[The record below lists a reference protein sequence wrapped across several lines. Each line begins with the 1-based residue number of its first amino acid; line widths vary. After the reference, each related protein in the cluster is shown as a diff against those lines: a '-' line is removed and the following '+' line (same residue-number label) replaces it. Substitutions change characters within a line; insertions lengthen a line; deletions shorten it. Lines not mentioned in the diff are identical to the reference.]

1 MTFKSQEKVFTNEEP
16 ARDGLNDCELTF
28 EPSTCVSTNKPSKKV
43 CVMSSV
49 RPATEHRMLLKEGGC
64 LVRAGYR
71 VSIVAPHPKDEEISG
86 IAIKAIPKF
95 ESRLARVVRGTW
107 WVYREALRQHADFY
121 HLHNVELIPV
131 GWLLKLG
138 GKRVFY
144 DVREDT
150 PADLSDKYWI
160 PAWVRPAVC
169 RAVDIAEK
177 FSGRILDGIV
187 AATPHIGERF
197 PPAKTVVVQNFPL
210 LDEESPAS
218 QPYLERSPLVIYIGS
233 ISPTRGLPELVD
245 AMGLLPRTLAAR
257 LAIGGEFDPP
267 ELEQECRGKPGWKR
281 TDYLGWQDRHGLLD
295 LCSRARI
302 GVIPMLRSPN
312 HTDSQPIKLFE
323 YMIAGLPVV
332 ASRFLRV
339 AEIMEES
346 QCGILVEP
354 GQPQALAEAI
364 QWLLEHPLEA
374 RAMGNRGRSAVLQ
387 TYNWTSQAQLLLELY
402 RRVKE

>member
-1 MTFKSQEKVFTNEEP
+1 
-16 ARDGLNDCELTF
+16 
-28 EPSTCVSTNKPSKKV
+28 
-43 CVMSSV
+43 
-49 RPATEHRMLLKEGGC
+49 MLSKEGGS
-64 LVRAGYR
+64 LLRAGYR
-71 VSIVAPHPKDEEISG
+71 VSIVAPHPEDEVISG
-86 IAIKAIPKF
+86 IQIKAIPKF
-95 ESRLARVVRGTW
+95 KSRLARMVRGTW

-121 HLHNVELIPV
+121 HFHNVELIPV
-131 GWLLKLG
+131 GWLLKLRR
-138 GKRVFY
+138 KRVFY

-160 PAWVRPAVC
+160 PAWARPAVC
-169 RAVDIAEK
+169 RGVDITEK

-187 AATPHIGERF
+187 AATPHIGDRF

-233 ISPTRGLPELVD
+233 ISPTRGLLELID
-245 AMGLLPRTLAAR
+245 AMGLLPQMLEAR

-267 ELEQECRGKPGWKR
+267 ELEQEARGKQGWKR
-281 TDYLGWQDRHGLLD
+281 TDYLGWQDRRGLLD

-302 GVIPMLRSPN
+302 GVIPILRSPN

-332 ASRFLRV
+332 ASRFPRV
-339 AEIMEES
+339 AEIMGES

-354 GQPQALAEAI
+354 GQPQAIAEAI
-364 QWLLEHPLEA
+364 QWLMEHPLEA

-387 TYNWTSQAQLLLELY
+387 TYNWTTQAQLLLQLY
-402 RRVKE
+402 QRTKE